1 MLLTEFMPRTFD
13 LAMQQKLL
21 IIGQSA
27 RMLTYAAQRIGLNPI
42 VIDVFADSDTEAFA
56 LECCQIPQLS
66 RYYLISALNFL
77 IARHSIS
84 HVIYGS
90 GFEEHPDSLGY
101 LTEKLVVLGNAHETF
116 VALQEKR
123 IFFSTLEAL
132 EIPYPDVSF
141 MEPKLADDWLIK
153 PMFGHGGLGIKRFRK
168 GSNIEKYVYWQK
180 FLTGVQYSV
189 LFLANGQYAQVVGFN
204 TQWTLNSDEN
214 TEFIF
219 SGIINSCDLRDE
231 YKQNVI
237 GWLEKIVP
245 VYSLLGLNSLDF
257 IHANGCSYVLE
268 INPRPPASMQLY
280 DADLLSSHIRACN
293 GDLTS
298 NLPLQ
303 RRTAAYQVIYAEH
316 DLTIPLQFYWPEGV
330 VDIPKAGALIR
341 KGQPICSIIVHEK
354 NTPLVLVQLAIRQ
367 QQLIQNLEGTN

>member
-1 MLLTEFMPRTFD
+1 
-13 LAMQQKLL
+13 MQQKLL
-21 IIGQSA
+21 IIAQSA
-27 RMLTYAAQRIGLNPI
+27 RMLTYAAQRVGLNPI
-42 VIDVFADSDTEAFA
+42 VIDVFADSDTETFA

-77 IARHSIS
+77 TARHSIS

-90 GFEEHPDSLGY
+90 GFEEHPDSLCY
-101 LTEKLVVLGNAHETF
+101 LTEKLVVLGNAHKTF

-123 IFFSTLEAL
+123 FFFSTLVAL

-141 MEPKLADDWLIK
+141 MEPELADDWLIK
-153 PMFGHGGLGIKRFRK
+153 PMFGHGGAGIKRFRK
-168 GSNIEKYVYWQK
+168 GSDVAKYYYWQK
-180 FLTGVQYSV
+180 YLTGAQYSV
-189 LFLANGQYAQVVGFN
+189 LFLADGQHAQVVGFN

-219 SGIINSCDLRDE
+219 SGIINSCDLSDE
-231 YKQNVI
+231 FKQNII
-237 GWLEKIVP
+237 GWLEKLVP
-245 VYSLLGLNSLDF
+245 IYGLLGINSLDF
-257 IHANGCSYVLE
+257 IHVNGCNYILE
-268 INPRPPASMQLY
+268 VNPRPSASMQLY

-293 GDLTS
+293 GELTP

-303 RRTAAYQVIYAEH
+303 TRTAAYQVIYAEQ
-316 DLTIPLQFYWPEGV
+316 DLTIPLQFYWPDCV

-354 NTPLVLVQLAIRQ
+354 NTQLVLVQLAIRQ